1 MNLNNAQLKAFAAVA
16 DSHSFERAASTL
28 HITQSAVSQRV
39 KLLEDSLGKLLIIRG
54 QPLSLTS
61 AGERLLSFYKQQ
73 QLLECELLDAIGEK
87 KGSDFTTLALALN
100 ADSLTAW
107 FFDALQ
113 QLMENTNLLLDL
125 RVCDQNLTHHYLRKG
140 EVLGCISSVANTM
153 QGCRT
158 VALGAMTYRAVASPV
173 YFQRYFKQGVDAQTI
188 KQVPAV
194 DFDQLDQLQNEYLL
208 NEFAIVNS
216 NYPKHR
222 VPSVDAYMSLINR
235 GLAWGMLPDMLIE
248 SLLINGE
255 LIELSPDV
263 VVTVPLYWHCSLIK
277 SPTLKRIE
285 LAVTKYC
292 QVTLSS
298 L

>member
-16 DSHSFERAASTL
+16 DSHSFERAASAL

-54 QPLSLTS
+54 QPLCLTL

-73 QLLECELLDAIGEK
+73 QLLECELLDALGEQE
-87 KGSDFTTLALALN
+87 GSDFTTLALALN

-113 QLMENTNLLLDL
+113 TLMENTNLLLDL

-140 EVLGCISSVANTM
+140 EVLGCISSIANTM

-158 VALGAMTYRAVASPV
+158 IYLGAMTYRAVASPL
-173 YFQRYFKQGVDAQTI
+173 YFQRYFQLGVDAQSVL
-188 KQVPAV
+188 QVPAV

-208 NEFAIVNS
+208 SEFNIANS

-248 SLLINGE
+248 PQLANKE
-255 LIELSPDV
+255 LIELSPNV
-263 VVTVPLYWHCSLIK
+263 QVKVHLYWHCSLIK
-277 SPTLKRIE
+277 SPTLKRVE
-285 LAVTKYC
+285 QAVIKYC
-292 QVTLSS
+292 QNNLASA
-298 L
+298 